1 MKKNYLLTSV
11 ISCFFAVVATAQSIT
26 ATGCNPV
33 IGETFN
39 YKTTT
44 SFGPGGSGSGQTW
57 NFATISGTSSTSSV
71 VAVGST
77 TSGSSFPSANI
88 ALSGAASSY
97 SYQKTSSTALQHYGS
112 VAGGV
117 VISYSNPEDLL
128 HYPFAMPNTY
138 SDNFAATF
146 TSSGMTFYRKGSVTV
161 TADGS
166 GTLITPTGTF
176 TSVLRVHM
184 VETYS
189 DSANV
194 FGTPTVTAYTNDQYL
209 WYKDGTHFP
218 LASTYTFTTGAGST
232 SAGNYYVSTSVG
244 VDEINALLNSLTV
257 FPNPTSQNVRLN
269 FSLINNQ
276 KMQLVIAN
284 SLGQV
289 ITTQN
294 MEKTAGE
301 QTIDLDVTGFDKG
314 IYFVRITTEDGLT
327 ATRKIIVQ

>member
-1 MKKNYLLTSV
+1 MKKIYLLASV
-11 ISCFFAVVATAQSIT
+11 ITGLFASTAIAQSIT

-77 TSGSSFPSANI
+77 TSGSSFPSATI

-97 SYQKTSSTALQHYGS
+97 SYQKTSSSALQHYGS

-128 HYPFAMPNTY
+128 HYPFALSNTY

-146 TSSGMTFYRKGSVTV
+146 TNSGFTFYRAGSVTI

-184 VETYS
+184 VENYS
-189 DSANV
+189 DSANI
-194 FGTPTVTAYTNDQYL
+194 FGTPTVTAYSNDQYL

-218 LASTYTFTTGAGST
+218 LASTYTFTTGAGTT
-232 SAGNYYVSTSVG
+232 SAGSYYVSTTVG
-244 VDEINALLNSLTV
+244 IDELNALSNSLTV
-257 FPNPTSQNVRLN
+257 FPNPASQNVRLN
-269 FSLINNQ
+269 FTLADNQ
-276 KMQLVIAN
+276 KMNVAIAN
-284 SLGQV
+284 RLGQIV
-289 ITTQN
+289 VNQN
-294 MEKTAGE
+294 MEKSAGE
-301 QTIDLDVTGFDKG
+301 QTLDLDVAGFDKG